1 MLRVAELSVIHIHGI
16 LACSVS
22 VFSLFAYS
30 ISTSSSFPEDF
41 LKSSYLLVVVIF
53 FFLYVKDRNQIN
65 QQQEEEKEGE
75 REREGKKET
84 EMSIARREEPF
95 PLLFYPT
102 SRLPIRSLWNIIS
115 SRDVTR
121 LQPCSSSSSS
131 SISPVRIGR
140 KERKIREEEAA
151 ALERCSRGRWVRIG
165 QEGSMFFLL
174 FFFLAVTATAI
185 RAKETAREIK
195 IRAKRNVTRC
205 PREVR
210 RKRSKDERKLGFCN
224 KCLVERGD
232 WIEGGMSLLT
242 EFSTKS

>member
-30 ISTSSSFPEDF
+30 ISTSSSSPEDF

-75 REREGKKET
+75 RERGERKRLKWG
-84 EMSIARREEPF
+84 SVARREEPF

-115 SRDVTR
+115 SQDVTR
-121 LQPCSSSSSS
+121 LQPCSSSSS

-151 ALERCSRGRWVRIG
+151 ALERCSRGRWKENRAGRLDVFP
-165 QEGSMFFLL
+165 SFL
-174 FFFLAVTATAI
+174 FSCRDGNRDTCE
-185 RAKETAREIK
+185 RNCERNKSKSEM
-195 IRAKRNVTRC
+195 KRDAMS
-205 PREVR
+205 E
-210 RKRSKDERKLGFCN
+210 RSKKEEEQGRKKARIL
-224 KCLVERGD
+224 
-232 WIEGGMSLLT
+232 
-242 EFSTKS
+242 

>member
-30 ISTSSSFPEDF
+30 ISTSSSSPEDF

-53 FFLYVKDRNQIN
+53 FFFVRQRPESNKPATKRG
-65 QQQEEEKEGE
+65 ERGGE
-75 REREGKKET
+75 RERERKRLKWG
-84 EMSIARREEPF
+84 SVARREEPF

-115 SRDVTR
+115 SQDVTR
-121 LQPCSSSSSS
+121 LQPYSSSSS

-195 IRAKRNVTRC
+195 VRAKRNVTRC

-232 WIEGGMSLLT
+232 WIEGCP
-242 EFSTKS
+242 F

>member
-41 LKSSYLLVVVIF
+41 LKSYLLVVVIF
-53 FFLYVKDRNQIN
+53 FFFIRQRPESNKPATKRG
-65 QQQEEEKEGE
+65 ERGGE
-75 REREGKKET
+75 RERERKRLKWG
-84 EMSIARREEPF
+84 SVARREELF

-131 SISPVRIGR
+131 ISPVRIGR

-151 ALERCSRGRWVRIG
+151 ALERCSRDRWKENRP
-165 QEGSMFFLL
+165 GSMFFPSFL
-174 FFFLAVTATAI
+174 FSCRDGNRDTCE
-185 RAKETAREIK
+185 RNCERNKSKSET
-195 IRAKRNVTRC
+195 KRDAMS
-205 PREVR
+205 E
-210 RKRSKDERKLGFCN
+210 RSKKEEEQGRKKARIL
-224 KCLVERGD
+224 
-232 WIEGGMSLLT
+232 
-242 EFSTKS
+242 

>member
-53 FFLYVKDRNQIN
+53 FFFIRQRPESNKPATRRG
-65 QQQEEEKEGE
+65 ERGGE
-75 REREGKKET
+75 RERERKRLKWG
-84 EMSIARREEPF
+84 SVARREELF

-165 QEGSMFFLL
+165 QEGSMFFPSFL
-174 FFFLAVTATAI
+174 FSCRDTCNRDTCE
-185 RAKETAREIK
+185 RNCERNKSKSET
-195 IRAKRNVTRC
+195 KRDAMS
-205 PREVR
+205 E
-210 RKRSKDERKLGFCN
+210 RSKKEEEQGRKKALDSVIN
-224 KCLVERGD
+224 VWLK
-232 WIEGGMSLLT
+232 GGIG
-242 EFSTKS
+242 